1 MTYYRCATCNRPI
14 LSREFTDYDKQCKK
28 CGTPVA
34 KPVTTPTAYVKD
46 KDGYRKV
53 ESGINGREYVK
64 KVIDSIKPKSCAD
77 RNKDG
82 GKTHEEEELSLKEVQ
97 ALVRKMEN
105 ETYKAQELLGKI
117 HDKMIML
124 MAELKK

>member
-1 MTYYRCATCNRPI
+1 MTYYRCVTCNRPI
-14 LSREFTDYDKQCKK
+14 LFREFTDYGKQCKK

-34 KPVTTPTAYVKD
+34 IPVTTPRPQFVKD

-53 ESGINGREYVK
+53 EKGEYLKVGQNSVASGVFRDE
-64 KVIDSIKPKSCAD
+64 P
-77 RNKDG
+77 
-82 GKTHEEEELSLKEVQ
+82 EEEMSLKEVQ
-97 ALVRKMEN
+97 KLVRKMEN

-124 MAELKK
+124 VSELEK

>member
-1 MTYYRCATCNRPI
+1 MTYYRCVTCNRPI
-14 LSREFTDYDKQCKK
+14 LFREFTDYDRQCKK

-34 KPVTTPTAYVKD
+34 KPVTTPRPQFVKD

-53 ESGINGREYVK
+53 EDGEYL
-64 KVIDSIKPKSCAD
+64 KVEP
-77 RNKDG
+77 
-82 GKTHEEEELSLKEVQ
+82 EEEMSLKQVQ
-97 ALVRKMEN
+97 DLVRRMEN

-124 MAELKK
+124 VSELEK

>member
-14 LSREFTDYDKQCKK
+14 LFREFTDYDKQCKK

-53 ESGINGREYVK
+53 ESGIVS
-64 KVIDSIKPKSCAD
+64 KVINSIKPKSWAD
-77 RNKDG
+77 RNKIG
-82 GKTHEEEELSLKEVQ
+82 GKTHDEEELSLKEVKE
-97 ALVRKMEN
+97 LVRRMEN

-124 MAELKK
+124 VAELEK

>member
-1 MTYYRCATCNRPI
+1 MTYYRCVTCNRPI
-14 LSREFTDYDKQCKK
+14 LFREFTDYGKQCKK

-34 KPVTTPTAYVKD
+34 IPVTTPRPQFVKD

-53 ESGINGREYVK
+53 EDGEYL
-64 KVIDSIKPKSCAD
+64 KVEP
-77 RNKDG
+77 
-82 GKTHEEEELSLKEVQ
+82 EEEMSLKEVQ
-97 ALVRKMEN
+97 KLVRKMEN

-124 MAELKK
+124 VSELEK

>member
-1 MTYYRCATCNRPI
+1 MTYERCVTCNRPI
-14 LSREFTDYDKQCKK
+14 LFREFTDYGKQCKK

-34 KPVTTPTAYVKD
+34 IPVTTPRPQFVKD

-53 ESGINGREYVK
+53 EDGEYL
-64 KVIDSIKPKSCAD
+64 KVEP
-77 RNKDG
+77 
-82 GKTHEEEELSLKEVQ
+82 EEEMSLKEVQ
-97 ALVRKMEN
+97 KLVRKMEN

-124 MAELKK
+124 VSELEK

>member
-1 MTYYRCATCNRPI
+1 MTYYRCVTCNRPI
-14 LSREFTDYDKQCKK
+14 LFREFTDYDRQCKK

-34 KPVTTPTAYVKD
+34 KPVTTPRPQFVKD

-53 ESGINGREYVK
+53 EDGEYL
-64 KVIDSIKPKSCAD
+64 KVEP
-77 RNKDG
+77 
-82 GKTHEEEELSLKEVQ
+82 EEEMSLKEVQ
-97 ALVRKMEN
+97 KLVRKMEN

-124 MAELKK
+124 VSELEK

>member
-1 MTYYRCATCNRPI
+1 MTYERCVTCNRPI
-14 LSREFTDYDKQCKK
+14 LFREFTDYGKQCKK

-34 KPVTTPTAYVKD
+34 KPVTTPRPQFVKD

-53 ESGINGREYVK
+53 EKGEYL
-64 KVIDSIKPKSCAD
+64 KVEP
-77 RNKDG
+77 
-82 GKTHEEEELSLKEVQ
+82 EEEMSLKEVQ
-97 ALVRKMEN
+97 KLVRKMEN

-124 MAELKK
+124 VSELEK

>member
-1 MTYYRCATCNRPI
+1 MTYYRCVTCNRPI
-14 LSREFTDYDKQCKK
+14 LFREFTDYGKQCKK

-34 KPVTTPTAYVKD
+34 KPVTTPRPQFVKD

-53 ESGINGREYVK
+53 EKGEYL
-64 KVIDSIKPKSCAD
+64 KVEP
-77 RNKDG
+77 
-82 GKTHEEEELSLKEVQ
+82 EEEMSLKEVQ
-97 ALVRKMEN
+97 KLVRKMEN

-124 MAELKK
+124 VSELEK

>member
-1 MTYYRCATCNRPI
+1 MTYYRCVTCNRPI
-14 LSREFTDYDKQCKK
+14 LFREFTDYGKQCKK

-34 KPVTTPTAYVKD
+34 KPVTTPRPQFVKD

-53 ESGINGREYVK
+53 EDGEYL
-64 KVIDSIKPKSCAD
+64 KVEP
-77 RNKDG
+77 
-82 GKTHEEEELSLKEVQ
+82 EEEMSLKEVQ
-97 ALVRKMEN
+97 KLVRRMEN

-124 MAELKK
+124 VSELEK

>member
-1 MTYYRCATCNRPI
+1 MTYYRCVTCNRPI
-14 LSREFTDYDKQCKK
+14 LFREFTDYGKQCKK

-34 KPVTTPTAYVKD
+34 KPVTTPRPQFVKD

-53 ESGINGREYVK
+53 EKGEYL
-64 KVIDSIKPKSCAD
+64 KVEP
-77 RNKDG
+77 
-82 GKTHEEEELSLKEVQ
+82 EEEMSLKEVQ
-97 ALVRKMEN
+97 QLVRRMEN

-124 MAELKK
+124 VSELEK

>member
-1 MTYYRCATCNRPI
+1 MTYYRCVTCNRPI
-14 LSREFTDYDKQCKK
+14 LFREFTDYDKQCKK

-53 ESGINGREYVK
+53 ESGIVN
-64 KVIDSIKPKSCAD
+64 KVIDSIKPKSWAD
-77 RNKDG
+77 RNKNG
-82 GKTHEEEELSLKEVQ
+82 GKTHNEEELSLKEVKE
-97 ALVRKMEN
+97 LVRKMEN

-124 MAELKK
+124 VAELEK